1 MEETNRI
8 IVFEN
13 KAIRRVWHEGTWYF
27 SVIDVIGSLT
37 ESKDPRTYWKVLK
50 NREPQLVTNCNQL
63 KMTASD
69 GRNRLTDAANTEG
82 VLRIL
87 MSVPS
92 PRVEPFK
99 QWLAKVGTERLEEIT
114 DPEVSFARLRDVYKA
129 KGYPDEWI
137 ERRMQTI

>member
-13 KAIRRVWHEGTWYF
+13 KAIRRVWHEGAWYF

-37 ESKDPRTYWKVLK
+37 ESKDPRGYWKVLK
-50 NREPQLVTNCNQL
+50 GREPQLVTNCYQMKL
-63 KMTASD
+63 PAADGKSYKSD
-69 GRNRLTDAANTEG
+69 VANTEG
-82 VLRIL
+82 VMRIL